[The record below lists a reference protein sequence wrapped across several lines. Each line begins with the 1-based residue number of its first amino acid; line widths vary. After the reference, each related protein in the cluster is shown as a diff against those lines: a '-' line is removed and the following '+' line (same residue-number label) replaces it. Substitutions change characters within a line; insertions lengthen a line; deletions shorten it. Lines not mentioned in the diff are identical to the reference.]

1 MSEIR
6 GKKCVEYSH
15 KHNKR
20 VHNKLQM
27 PSSDKSCSS
36 AWNNYKWE
44 PESLLTQYNAKIL
57 EIMFGLHTSVQLH
70 LTTKLFSS
78 CSVQIKTHIKC
89 MHVSVHVC
97 VFWQTYIYDIYAFM
111 CVINKEFFFLQVIQC
126 LYLSLHMSK
135 CVWEIGELYILWWLD
150 NGGKHELL
158 TPIFV
163 MLYLGKIT

>member
-78 CSVQIKTHIKC
+78 CSVQIKTHIKS
-89 MHVSVHVC
+89 MHVSVRVC
-97 VFWQTYIYDIYAFM
+97 VFWQTNIHLWYICVYVCYKQGIFFPSGHSMLVLESSHVQM
-111 CVINKEFFFLQVIQC
+111 CMGDWGTIHPVVIR
-126 LYLSLHMSK
+126 
-135 CVWEIGELYILWWLD
+135 
-150 NGGKHELL
+150 
-158 TPIFV
+158 
-163 MLYLGKIT
+163 